1 MVETSMQSWFSH
13 FPPFPFVPIP
23 LAVARPKD
31 SGLDADWN
39 PARIGALGKPLPTE
53 NLLMSTRERWIVYA
67 YTGVRTAVR
76 CAPKP
81 LFSGLSQ
88 T

>member
-1 MVETSMQSWFSH
+1 VIENEKGLVERRRCENLFADHSH

-53 NLLMSTRERWIVYA
+53 NPLMSTRERWIVYA
-67 YTGVRTAVR
+67 YTGVRKAV
-76 CAPKP
+76 
-81 LFSGLSQ
+81 
-88 T
+88 